1 MQWDELRIGRS
12 WADVTTPTPPVITEI
27 TKLPNGAVRI
37 RYRSESA
44 QSHSVHTSND
54 LLTWSP
60 LGSAAVISPGI
71 YEFTDPAAATLSQ
84 RFYQL
89 RSPDL
94 SCRRGMSAGFRVLP
108 APMSFLRRPA
118 ARK

>member
-27 TKLPNGAVRI
+27 TKLLNGAVRI

-44 QSHSVHTSND
+44 QSHSVHASND

-60 LGSAAVISPGI
+60 LGSAAVISPGV

-89 RSPDL
+89 RSP
-94 SCRRGMSAGFRVLP
+94 
-108 APMSFLRRPA
+108 
-118 ARK
+118 